1 MILQIGE
8 IVEGDAYESQ
18 INADGQSNLQSQ
30 ETHDIKLQ
38 SQQQQIQQQWVTK
51 QAEYKDG
58 PTSMVDVTAPD
69 MQSDWEPLSLP
80 SNIQQDTYDQS
91 TQYIHNNESNQYQ
104 KSQQQDYWNQQQTY
118 YQNNFGRNGGTSPSW
133 QQQSTHAQYTD
144 DQPDIDNS
152 QQQEKWNYEVN

>member
-1 MILQIGE
+1 
-8 IVEGDAYESQ
+8 
-18 INADGQSNLQSQ
+18 
-30 ETHDIKLQ
+30 
-38 SQQQQIQQQWVTK
+38 
-51 QAEYKDG
+51 
-58 PTSMVDVTAPD
+58 MVDVTAPD

>member
-1 MILQIGE
+1 MIQIGE

-18 INADGQSNLQSQ
+18 VNADGQSTLQSQ
-30 ETHDIKLQ
+30 NTHDIKLQ
-38 SQQQQIQQQWVTK
+38 SHQQQIQQQWVTK
-51 QAEYKDG
+51 QSEYRDG

-80 SNIQQDTYDQS
+80 SNIQQDTYNQS
-91 TQYIHNNESNQYQ
+91 AQYMHNNESNQYQ
-104 KSQQQDYWNQQQTY
+104 QPQQQDYWNQQPTH

-133 QQQSTHAQYTD
+133 QQQSTQYTD